1 MDDQISRRNHQAEE
15 PIPPAEPLRAVP
27 GSEPSAPPRTQK
39 RPGPK
44 TPKGK
49 ARMRLNAM
57 RSGIY
62 AKDAVIPGER
72 LEDRQAHD
80 AAVLASFERPTYI
93 DTLLAERVASA
104 SWNGKRVERYQETE
118 FVRANNGSPVLLMP
132 PGTEQDKITRAD
144 GHWSAQFYK
153 ALHEL
158 EAREK
163 RRRGEAAPLARLE
176 CRAGPSSRRPR

>member
-1 MDDQISRRNHQAEE
+1 MDDQISSGDHQAEE
-15 PIPPAEPLRAVP
+15 PIPSAEHLRAVP
-27 GSEPSAPPRTQK
+27 GSEPPAPLRAKK

-62 AKDAVIPGER
+62 ATDAVIPCER

-80 AAVLASFERPTYI
+80 AAVLASVERPTYI
-93 DTLLAERVASA
+93 DTLLAERVALA
-104 SWNGKRVERYQETE
+104 AWMGKRVARYVETE
-118 FVRANNGSPVLLMP
+118 FARANTGGAVFLLP
-132 PGTEQDKITRAD
+132 PSTELDKIARAD
-144 GHWSAQFYK
+144 AHWSRQFYQ

-163 RRRGEAAPLARLE
+163 RRRGEDTPLGRLDVQVGTE
-176 CRAGPSSRRPR
+176 Q